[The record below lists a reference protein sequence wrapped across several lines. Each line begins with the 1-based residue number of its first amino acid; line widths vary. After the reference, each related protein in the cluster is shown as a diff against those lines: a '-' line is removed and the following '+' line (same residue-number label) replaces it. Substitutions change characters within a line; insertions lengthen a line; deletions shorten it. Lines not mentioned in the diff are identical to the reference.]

1 MDSKQLKIDI
11 IMKKYYFLLMS
22 LLLLPAM
29 ISCNNDDDDYIIGD
43 TPPEIEGLV
52 IDGEELTDVSLYCLV
67 KGDTCTAPWFNYYP
81 KVKTVKDYSSIR
93 FNVWIHRGG
102 RTYSSSSYQ
111 RTQDIRQL
119 EIAYDKQKSAF
130 ILEDYK
136 DYNRKYAP
144 TSIASWPAYYMACFN
159 GEVTLTCDKILFGEA
174 PGTNLSK
181 YFTIIA
187 ESECMPVGLE
197 NPTLRYRFGDTL
209 PTIMA
214 DLLVDGSWVQVK
226 YFLEFAE
233 QPTEKYDELT
243 LTLTTPM
250 TLERVGAYVKA
261 QYDGKELDSLYTS
274 VAFKSDCLIKFDWE

>member
-1 MDSKQLKIDI
+1 
-11 IMKKYYFLLMS
+11 MKKYYILLFAI
-22 LLLLPAM
+22 LGVPAM
-29 ISCNNDDDDYIIGD
+29 ISCSNNDDDDNLLD
-43 TPPEIEGLV
+43 SPPEEIEGLV
-52 IDGEELTDVSLYCLV
+52 LDGEELTDVSLFCLV
-67 KGDTCTAPWFNYYP
+67 KGDTSAKAPWFNYYP
-81 KVKTVKDYSSIR
+81 KVKTVKDYSSIQ
-93 FNVWIHRGG
+93 FNVWIHQGG
-102 RTYSSSSYQ
+102 SSYRTSDYQ
-111 RTQDIRQL
+111 RMNDIRQL

-144 TSIASWPAYYMACFN
+144 TSIASWPTYYMACFN
-159 GEVTLTCDKILFGEA
+159 GEVTLTCDKTLFGEA
-174 PGTNLSK
+174 PGANLSK

-214 DLLVDGSWVQVK
+214 DLLVDGSWVQAG

-233 QPTEKYDELT
+233 QPTEKHDELT

-250 TLERVGAYVKA
+250 TLERVGAYVEA

-274 VAFKSDCLIKFDWE
+274 VVFKSDCLIKFDWE